1 MKKIGKIGKINIEAR
16 KKIAEIAEDMNI
28 NYCELNFKGCMR
40 TFGVAPAHKYPR
52 EWYRSKPELLSD
64 YHQWIIG
71 CQYCHQILDDRSKT
85 TEEEKDEIFNQLRP

>member
-1 MKKIGKIGKINIEAR
+1 MEIKLPCILDGYKR
-16 KKIAEIAEDMNI
+16 KKDR
-28 NYCELNFKGCMR
+28 YCELNFKGCMG